1 MATKNLKYLS
11 FQTWCYDHMRNNIT
25 HVSNNFGGDTYISD
39 QSVNDVK
46 RRNQTGRGDVK
57 FCMISQN
64 KDFFCAL
71 DHLTFD
77 RNLFRE
83 GTGESMMQRYTTES
97 DKCLIYVELTQCL
110 LSNHSNKRIGA
121 SI

>member
-1 MATKNLKYLS
+1 
-11 FQTWCYDHMRNNIT
+11 TWCYDHM
-25 HVSNNFGGDTYISD
+25 SNNTTHLSNNVGGDTYISD

-64 KDFFCAL
+64 KDFFRAL

-83 GTGESMMQRYTTES
+83 RTGESMVHRYTTETN
-97 DKCLIYVELTQCL
+97 KCLIYVELTQCL
-110 LSNHSNKRIGA
+110 LSNHSNKRIGT
-121 SI
+121 SK

>member
-1 MATKNLKYLS
+1 
-11 FQTWCYDHMRNNIT
+11 MRNNTT
-25 HVSNNFGGDTYISD
+25 HLSNNFGGDTYISD

-46 RRNQTGRGDVK
+46 RCNQTGRGDVK
-57 FCMISQN
+57 LCMIGQN
-64 KDFFCAL
+64 KDLFRAL

-83 GTGESMMQRYTTES
+83 RTGESMVHRYATET
-97 DKCLIYVELTQCL
+97 DKCLIYVELTQRL
-110 LSNHSNKRIGA
+110 LGNHSNKRMGA